1 MQKIFRKTFYLQIP
15 AKIMDFWNFFTGQCR
30 ILEYLVDEVKNS
42 NDMVIEASSKFI
54 EMLI

>member
-1 MQKIFRKTFYLQIP
+1 
-15 AKIMDFWNFFTGQCR
+15 MDFWNFFTGQCR
-30 ILEYLVDEVKNS
+30 ILGYLVDEVKNS